1 MRTFL
6 LTWNPDEL
14 PESEIDVLIKVLAE
28 GRVYSG
34 EWSTGNRKGGIA
46 PGDRALLV
54 RQRRDRGIVASGSFP
69 SGRIRRGPHWNIS
82 GKMANYAEV
91 DFDIWLPAPDALTVA
106 VLIGNVPEVPWH
118 NLAASGEQ
126 VPEIAADRLEQ
137 LWQDHL
143 RAIHR

>member
-1 MRTFL
+1 VG
-6 LTWNPDEL
+6 
-14 PESEIDVLIKVLAE
+14 VLRKVVGA
-28 GRVYSG
+28 GKVYSSR
-34 EWSTGNRKGGIA
+34 WSTGNRKGGIV

-69 SGRIRRGPHWNIS
+69 SGRISRAPHWNIS

-91 DFDIWLPAPDALTVA
+91 DFDTWLPAPDALSVA
-106 VLIGNVPEVPWH
+106 ALTRSVPEVPWH

-126 VPEIAADRLEQ
+126 VPEIAVDRLEL
-137 LWQDHL
+137 LWRDHL